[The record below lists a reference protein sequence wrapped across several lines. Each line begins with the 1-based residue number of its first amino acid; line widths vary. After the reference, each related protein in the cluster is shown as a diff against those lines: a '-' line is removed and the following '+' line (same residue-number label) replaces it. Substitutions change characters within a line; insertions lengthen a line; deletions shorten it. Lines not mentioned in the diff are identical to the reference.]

1 MTVERV
7 PDPEQ
12 ELGAEEMALVLAAP
26 SHRDPSG
33 ITDPIAVFGTRAPD
47 LDRPVSAFGL
57 ALAA

>member
-7 PDPEQ
+7 PELDQ

-26 SHRDPSG
+26 SHRDPYG
-33 ITDPIAVFGTRAPD
+33 ITDPIAVFGTEPLD
-47 LDRPVSAFGL
+47 LDRPVSSFGL